1 MERMALNWE
10 REAFMHLPGPEG
22 ASERTLGD
30 VMEAQDRRGRHL
42 CTFQD
47 LKGLLR
53 DLWGMLWKHRLGE
66 GGIYAPSR
74 T

>member
-10 REAFMHLPGPEG
+10 REPFMHLPGPEG

-30 VMEAQDRRGRHL
+30 VMEAQDRRGNHL

-47 LKGLLR
+47 LKGLIGNL
-53 DLWGMLWKHRLGE
+53 GGTSWKGRQ
-66 GGIYAPSR
+66 
-74 T
+74 